1 VTPDTLVIDI
11 APEFA
16 VVLGVWNGDLFAGL
30 LHGNAG

>member
-1 VTPDTLVIDI
+1 VALDTPVIDI

-16 VVLGVWNGDLFAGL
+16 VVPGVWNADLSAGL